1 MCECSDMISH
11 CAMGHR
17 GCCRHLD
24 MCCRRTADADF
35 LIYHNLENCVAAEP
49 TCLDGGAAELKAL
62 RKFMACVGALDGVRE
77 YLATRPPMGVGADA
91 GGVGLAGSI
100 MATTVDRDD

>member
-1 MCECSDMISH
+1 MLRDSQPGGSQYILKAYDIHWMHVCI
-11 CAMGHR
+11 
-17 GCCRHLD
+17 
-24 MCCRRTADADF
+24 ADADF

-49 TCLDGGAAELKAL
+49 TCLDGSAVELKAL
-62 RKFMACVGALDGVRE
+62 RKFMASVGALDGLRE
-77 YLATRPPMGVGADA
+77 YLASRPPMGVGAEA